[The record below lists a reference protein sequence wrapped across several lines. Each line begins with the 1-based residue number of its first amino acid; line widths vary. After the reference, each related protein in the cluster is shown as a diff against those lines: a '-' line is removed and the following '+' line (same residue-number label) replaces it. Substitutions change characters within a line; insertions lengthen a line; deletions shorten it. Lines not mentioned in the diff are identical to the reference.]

1 MLTPET
7 VLKAS
12 GHVDRFADLMVKDM
26 KNGECFRLDHFIK
39 SHLEKVKADKKT
51 DAATKGLLISKD
63 IIYGFTTS
71 KNKLKY
77 LRKIYILGTFNL
89 FFIRLI
95 CMCFFA
101 CFVCIYL
108 YVCSKKGDHEYC
120 S

>member
-51 DAATKGLLISKD
+51 DAATKGLLISKN
-63 IIYGFTTS
+63 IFYGFTTS
-71 KNKLKY
+71 KNELKY
-77 LRKIYILGTFNL
+77 LRKICILGTFNNYVDQILPNFDHFPHPPLEWAIGNFGYL
-89 FFIRLI
+89 F
-95 CMCFFA
+95 
-101 CFVCIYL
+101 
-108 YVCSKKGDHEYC
+108 
-120 S
+120 

>member
-63 IIYGFTTS
+63 IFYGFTSFKNELKNFAQNWTS
-71 KNKLKY
+71 
-77 LRKIYILGTFNL
+77 
-89 FFIRLI
+89 
-95 CMCFFA
+95 
-101 CFVCIYL
+101 
-108 YVCSKKGDHEYC
+108 GDIQQLHGPNPTQF
-120 S
+120 

>member
-63 IIYGFTTS
+63 IFHGFTS
-71 KNKLKY
+71 FKNE
-77 LRKIYILGTFNL
+77 F
-89 FFIRLI
+89 
-95 CMCFFA
+95 
-101 CFVCIYL
+101 
-108 YVCSKKGDHEYC
+108 KKGNRILRYGCRTFDAFRGFQIFPFGPPHETMKIKGC
-120 S
+120 KGHNF

>member
-51 DAATKGLLISKD
+51 DAATKGLLFSKY
-63 IIYGFTTS
+63 IFHGFTSS
-71 KNKLKY
+71 KNELKN
-77 LRKIYILGTFNL
+77 LPSGNIRQLGGPNPTQF
-89 FFIRLI
+89 
-95 CMCFFA
+95 
-101 CFVCIYL
+101 
-108 YVCSKKGDHEYC
+108 
-120 S
+120 

>member
-51 DAATKGLLISKD
+51 DAATKGLLIPKD
-63 IIYGFTTS
+63 IFHGFTSS
-71 KNKLKY
+71 KNELKN
-77 LRKIYILGTFNL
+77 LRKICLLGIVDNYVVQILPNF
-89 FFIRLI
+89 
-95 CMCFFA
+95 
-101 CFVCIYL
+101 
-108 YVCSKKGDHEYC
+108 DHLPP
-120 S
+120 SSGQLWIF

>member
-63 IIYGFTTS
+63 IFHGFTSS
-71 KNKLKY
+71 KNDQ
-77 LRKIYILGTFNL
+77 KICHDCISESNFCKILGSFLKALTPQKISFK
-89 FFIRLI
+89 I
-95 CMCFFA
+95 
-101 CFVCIYL
+101 
-108 YVCSKKGDHEYC
+108 D
-120 S
+120 

>member
-51 DAATKGLLISKD
+51 DAATKGLLISKKHFH
-63 IIYGFTTS
+63 GFTSS
-71 KNKLKY
+71 KNEPKY
-77 LRKIYILGTFNL
+77 LSKICLLGIFNNYLDQILSNF
-89 FFIRLI
+89 
-95 CMCFFA
+95 
-101 CFVCIYL
+101 
-108 YVCSKKGDHEYC
+108 DHLSPRVGNCGYF
-120 S
+120 